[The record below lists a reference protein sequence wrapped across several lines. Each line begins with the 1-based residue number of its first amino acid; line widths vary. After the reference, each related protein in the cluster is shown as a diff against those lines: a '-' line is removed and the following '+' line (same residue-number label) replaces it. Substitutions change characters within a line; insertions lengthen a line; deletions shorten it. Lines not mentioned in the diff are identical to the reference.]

1 MRAESVRATPAL
13 DVSFRIDLSQPG
25 PRAAG
30 WVPAHPPT
38 RALTQ
43 PTLRPLAEQQP
54 ALTLVGGTRGFM
66 APEVMSGQG
75 ETQKLVC

>member
-1 MRAESVRATPAL
+1 MKIHAQHVPAAL
-13 DVSFRIDLSQPG
+13 DVSFRIDLSQPA

-54 ALTLVGGTRGFM
+54 ALTLAG
-66 APEVMSGQG
+66 
-75 ETQKLVC
+75 